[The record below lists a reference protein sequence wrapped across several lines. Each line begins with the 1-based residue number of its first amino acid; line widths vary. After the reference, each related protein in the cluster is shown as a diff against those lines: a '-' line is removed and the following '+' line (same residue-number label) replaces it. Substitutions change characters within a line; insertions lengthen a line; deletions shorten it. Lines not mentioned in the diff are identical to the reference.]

1 MNLPEL
7 ALDLA
12 EYAQGVEEYTA
23 DSYDSTTKTFTIN
36 DLSGQAGVFSG
47 GGTLWYT
54 DADDVIGMRE
64 ITQAAG
70 TSIVIAEALPTGY
83 TVGSILISP
92 SQPFKMRDFVS
103 AINVVLSLYPI
114 TDTDSTL
121 DYDKT
126 LSEYTIPDGV
136 TNDIRRVEVYRD
148 EAIDLDH
155 WEIYPYWRI
164 ADGKLIFYGAP
175 YRYTD
180 DNPIRIT
187 YVRNHGR
194 VSYNDDV
201 DSAVRKDYVRYM
213 AYLNLYRTQ
222 IQKRHRDNP
231 ISVDMFNEAKKYEA
245 DFTARHIPQCDLI
258 KKDICYPYLP

>member
-126 LSEYTIPDGV
+126 LSEYTIPYGV
-136 TNDIRRVEVYRD
+136 TNDIRRVEIYRD
-148 EAIDLDH
+148 ELVGQEH
-155 WEIYPYWRI
+155 WEIYPYWCVNN
-164 ADGKLIFYGAP
+164 GKLIFYGAP

-213 AYLNLYRTQ
+213 AYLNLYRAQ
-222 IQKRHRDNP
+222 IQKRHKDNP

-258 KKDICYPYLP
+258 KKDICYPYIP

>member
-54 DADDVIGMRE
+54 DANEEIGMRE

-126 LSEYTIPDGV
+126 LSEYTIPYGV
-136 TNDIRRVEVYRD
+136 TNDIRRVEIYRD
-148 EAIDLDH
+148 ELVGQEH
-155 WEIYPYWRI
+155 WEAYPYWRV
-164 ADGKLIFYGAP
+164 ADGKIVFYGSQF
-175 YRYTD
+175 RYTD
-180 DNPIRIT
+180 DSPIRIT
-187 YVRNHGR
+187 YVRSHGR
-194 VSYNDDV
+194 VSYGDDV

-213 AYLNLYRTQ
+213 AYLNLYRAQ
-222 IQKRHRDNP
+222 IQKRHKDNP

-258 KKDICYPYLP
+258 KKDICYPYIP

>member
-54 DADDVIGMRE
+54 DANEEIGMRE

-70 TSIVIAEALPTGY
+70 TSIVIAEALPVDY
-83 TVGSILISP
+83 TAGSVLISP

-114 TDTDSTL
+114 IDTDTTL
-121 DYDKT
+121 DYDQEKR
-126 LSEYTIPDGV
+126 EYTLPNGV
-136 TNDIRRVEVYRD
+136 TNDIRRVEIYRD
-148 EAIDLDH
+148 ELVGEEH
-155 WEIYPYWRI
+155 YEVYPYWSL
-164 ADGKLIFYGAP
+164 ANGKLSLYGNR
-175 YRYTD
+175 YRYTN

-194 VSYNDDV
+194 VSYTDDV
-201 DSAVRKDYVRYM
+201 DSAVRMDYVRYS
-213 AYLNLYRTQ
+213 AYLNLYRSQ
-222 IQKRHRDNP
+222 IQKRHKDNP

-258 KKDICYPYLP
+258 RKDICYPYIS